1 MLLRM
6 AWKNILYRRLTTA
19 LIVVSIAAGISLLFS
34 IERVRSGA
42 RESFASTIAGIDLIV
57 GARGSPINLLLYSVF
72 HLGDAVN
79 NISAATWQELTQHS
93 AVQAAIPLAMGDS
106 WRGHRVIGTT
116 TDYFAY
122 YRYGEQRQL
131 VFSEGRAFAGLFE
144 VVVGHAVAQR
154 LKRGLGERLI
164 LAHGVSEVS
173 FSVSHEDMPFKVVGI
188 LARTNTPTDRSL
200 FVSLPAITALHLD
213 EDERRALSADTP
225 LPLPTITALLLKLRE
240 KFAILKLQREINTFQ
255 REALTAIMPGVSLR
269 NLWQTLGIA
278 ERTFLLLS
286 FLIFIISLL
295 GMTVALLIGLDTRR
309 QEMAVLRSIGAS
321 PRFIFAVL
329 MVESLLIS
337 LAGIICGVAVSYMGL
352 YACEPLLVTKLGL
365 TAGLYVPAASEL
377 WFLLA
382 IVGCALLAGCVPAWL
397 AYRNS
402 LADGLTVRIG

>member
-1 MLLRM
+1 MLLQV
-6 AWKNILYRRLTTA
+6 AWKNLLYRRLTTA
-19 LIVVSIAAGISLLFS
+19 LIVVSIAAGIALLFS

-42 RESFASTIAGIDLIV
+42 RESFAATIAGIDLIV

-79 NISAATWQELTQHS
+79 NLSAATWQELSQHA

-106 WRGHRVIGTT
+106 WRGYRVIGTT
-116 TDYFAY
+116 ADYFTY
-122 YRYGEQRQL
+122 YRYGDQRPL
-131 VFSEGRAFAGLFE
+131 VFSEGRAGKGLFD

-173 FSVSHEDMPFKVVGI
+173 FSVSHEDMPFTVVGI

-213 EDERRALSADTP
+213 AEQRHALPASAV
-225 LPLPTITALLLKLRE
+225 LPFPTISALLLKLQE
-240 KFAILKLQREINTFQ
+240 KFTVLALQREINTYQ
-255 REALTAIMPGVSLR
+255 HEALTAIMPGVSLR
-269 NLWQTLGIA
+269 QLWQTLSLA
-278 ERTFLLLS
+278 ERTFLLMS
-286 FLIFIISLL
+286 FLVFGISLL

-329 MVESLLIS
+329 MVEALLIS
-337 LAGIICGVAVSYMGL
+337 LAGIVSGVAISYMGL
-352 YACEPLLVTKLGL
+352 YAFEPLLVTKLGL
-365 TAGLYVPAASEL
+365 TAGLYMPAASEL
-377 WFLLA
+377 WFLVA
-382 IVGCALLAGCVPAWL
+382 IIGCALLAGCVPAWL

-402 LADGLTVRIG
+402 LADGLTVQM

>member
-1 MLLRM
+1 MLLRV
-6 AWKNILYRRLTTA
+6 AWKNLLYRRLTTA
-19 LIVVSIAAGISLLFS
+19 LIVVAIAAGIALLFA

-42 RESFASTIAGIDLIV
+42 KESFASTITGIDLIV

-79 NISAATWQELTQHS
+79 NISADTWQEWAEHP
-93 AVQAAIPLAMGDS
+93 AVLAAIPLATGDS

-116 TDYFAY
+116 ADYFTH
-122 YRYGEQRQL
+122 YRYGAQRQL
-131 VFSEGRAFAGLFE
+131 VFRQGRAFEGLFE

-154 LKRGLGERLI
+154 LRRGLGERLV

-173 FSVSHEDMPFKVVGI
+173 FSVSHEDMPFTVVGI

-200 FVSLPAITALHLD
+200 FVSLPAFTALHLD
-213 EDERRALSADTP
+213 ADARQALSADTD
-225 LPLPTITALLLKLRE
+225 LPLPSISALLLKVRE
-240 KFAILKLQREINTFQ
+240 KFTLLTLQRAINTYKP
-255 REALTAIMPGVSLR
+255 EPLTAIMPGVSLR

-278 ERTFLLLS
+278 ERTLLLVS
-286 FLIFIISLL
+286 FLVFVISLL
-295 GMTVALLIGLDTRR
+295 GMTVAMLIGLDTRR

-329 MVESLLIS
+329 MVEALLIS
-337 LAGIICGVAVSYMGL
+337 LAGIVSGVAISYMGL
-352 YACEPLLVTKLGL
+352 YACEPLLVNKLGL
-365 TAGLYVPAASEL
+365 TAGLYMPAMTEL